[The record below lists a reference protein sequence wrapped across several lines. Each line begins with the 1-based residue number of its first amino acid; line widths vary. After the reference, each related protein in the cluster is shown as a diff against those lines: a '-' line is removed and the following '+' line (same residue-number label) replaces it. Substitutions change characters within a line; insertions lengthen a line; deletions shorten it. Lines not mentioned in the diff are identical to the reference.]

1 MRAVREDVGK
11 QRYHI
16 ACNRVF
22 EHRNKDAIR
31 KVKDGNLWPAGEL
44 DTILHPNTYFKR
56 GFLLANLGLVKS
68 GDVGEDGQ

>member
-1 MRAVREDVGK
+1 MRDDVAK

-22 EHRNKDAIR
+22 EARNKDALK
-31 KVKDGNLWPAGEL
+31 KVKDQNLWPATEL

-68 GDVGEDGQ
+68 GDVGVDGAGGG